1 MSRGARTLPASRV
14 ALVLLLLLSLLLSA
28 CGSRRPAGEL
38 RAAAT
43 GSSVVEAGSQARGPT
58 GTAPAAGPVGPVS
71 GSGAPVTAA
80 TPGPGA
86 PLVGA
91 GPADRSAA
99 AAPAGTSGG
108 AVTSRAQGAP
118 IRIGVVG
125 TMSGV
130 GGTQKASVAAVQAWA
145 RATNDAGGLSG
156 HPVEVLVV
164 DDGNDP
170 ARLRAAVQQLVE
182 QRGVI
187 AFVGLLGGFTLSQ
200 GVVDYLES
208 KRIPVVGGDRL
219 STWWQ
224 TSKVFFPQG
233 SAADALIWLHMANTA
248 RLAGKGAP
256 IGWLACQE
264 AQVCK
269 DADRLWQPDA
279 AQLGMDVR
287 YRAQVSV
294 AQPSFTSECLRAQ
307 RAGVEWFLLAT
318 DANSIRRIASSCEQ
332 QGYHPRYAVL
342 QTSQEMAQ
350 LPALDGGY
358 FGSSTFPWVAASS
371 PATAEFHRVMK
382 RYAPDVELSAHASSG
397 WVAAQLFAKA
407 AAGVGTTPT
416 SAQVLQGLWTIK
428 DDTLGGL
435 TSPLTFVR
443 DKPAPAR
450 YCYFPM
456 ELRKAAWVASG
467 GSAPLCQPPA

>member
-1 MSRGARTLPASRV
+1 MRRRRRTPGSA
-14 ALVLLLLLSLLLSA
+14 ALVLLIAISVLLSA
-28 CGSRRPAGEL
+28 CGSRRSTNEL
-38 RAAAT
+38 RAAASGSAEVGASVAT
-43 GSSVVEAGSQARGPT
+43 GQETGEEQPEGVAEPGQVQPTSGPRGVAG
-58 GTAPAAGPVGPVS
+58 PAAG
-71 GSGAPVTAA
+71 
-80 TPGPGA
+80 
-86 PLVGA
+86 
-91 GPADRSAA
+91 SA
-99 AAPAGTSGG
+99 G
-108 AVTSRAQGAP
+108 AVQPGSETRAGEETKPGSLSRPAQGSP

-145 RATNDAGGLSG
+145 RATNDAGGLVG
-156 HPVEVLVV
+156 HPVEVIVV

-187 AFVGLLGGFTLSQ
+187 AFVGLVGGFTLSQ

-208 KRIPVVGGDRL
+208 KRVPVVGGDRL

-224 TSKVFFPQG
+224 TSKMFFPQA

-269 DADRLWQPDA
+269 DADRLWQPNA

-342 QTSQEMAQ
+342 QTSDEMAQ
-350 LPALDGGY
+350 LPALEGGY
-358 FGSSTFPWVAASS
+358 YGSATFPWVAAGS
-371 PATAEFHRVMK
+371 PATVRFQEVMK
-382 RYAPDVELSAHASSG
+382 RYAPGVELSAHASSG

-407 AAGVGTTPT
+407 AAEIGARPT
-416 SAQVLQGLWTIK
+416 SADVLEGLWRIK
-428 DDTLGGL
+428 DDTLGGI
-435 TSPLTFVR
+435 TSPVSFVR

-456 ELRKAAWVASG
+456 ELRKGSWVATG
-467 GSAPLCQPPA
+467 GATPLCRPPT